1 MGNFLELLQV
11 IANQNEATKKVIL
24 ENAPENLK
32 LTSPKIQKDIVN
44 AASMETTQAIISELG
59 DAPFALLVDESRD
72 ISMKVQMAVV
82 LRYVDER
89 GYVIERF
96 LLVEYVTNTTV

>member
-11 IANQNEATKKVIL
+11 LANQNEAIKRVVL

-44 AASMETTQAIISELG
+44 AAAIETTQAIISKLR
-59 DAPFALLVDESRD
+59 DAPFSLLGDESSD
-72 ISMKVQMAVV
+72 ISIK
-82 LRYVDER
+82 
-89 GYVIERF
+89 
-96 LLVEYVTNTTV
+96 